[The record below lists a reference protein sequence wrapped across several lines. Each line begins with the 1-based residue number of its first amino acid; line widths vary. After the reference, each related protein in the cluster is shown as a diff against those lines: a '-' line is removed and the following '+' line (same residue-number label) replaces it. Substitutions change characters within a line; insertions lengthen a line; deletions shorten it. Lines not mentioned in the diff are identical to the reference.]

1 MRIWLFVL
9 ALLST
14 CARAGDLRVG
24 RAEVDITPP
33 PGMPMGGY
41 FYVRVNTGVH
51 DPLYAKALVLDSDGV
66 KVALVACDLESLP
79 RRFVEAAQE
88 LIRRD
93 TGIAP
98 DHVIISATHT
108 HTGPEM
114 DHVMLAEIEGPPA
127 QVAEGYDSAL
137 PGKIAESIRRAVSDL
152 TPVRASA
159 AEGMEPSL
167 VFNRRF
173 FMKNGSVV
181 FNPGKLNPD
190 IVRPAGPTDPSVPV
204 VYFESFQGQPLA
216 TYVNYALHLDT
227 IGGTQYS
234 ADYPYFL
241 GKGLSEVKGS
251 AMLTLFTIG
260 TAGNINH
267 LDVNNPDPQTSV
279 SESGRIGTIL
289 AAEVLKAYKHLRPIA
304 SGPLR
309 VNHEIV
315 ELQVQDLK
323 AGEVEAARETVAWV
337 RKPPGAGGPEFLPMV
352 HAFKVLHV
360 ADYQRKAIAVSVQV
374 ISLGNDVA
382 WVGLPGE
389 IFVELGMAIKQASP
403 FPYTIVSELAG
414 DSIDYVPDRKGFAE
428 EAYETTT
435 ARCKPGSG
443 EALVDVATRLL
454 LKAYRFGNA
463 D

>member
-1 MRIWLFVL
+1 MRIWLFIFV
-9 ALLST
+9 LLST
-14 CARAGDLRVG
+14 CSWAGDLRVG
-24 RAEVDITPP
+24 RAEIDITPP
-33 PGMPMGGY
+33 PGIPMGGY

-51 DPLYAKALVLDSDGV
+51 DPLHAKALVLDSDGV

-79 RRFVEAAQE
+79 HRFVAAAE
-88 LIRRD
+88 DLILRD

-98 DHVIISATHT
+98 DQVIISATHT

-127 QVAEGYDSAL
+127 QVAKEYDSAL
-137 PGKIAESIRRAVSDL
+137 PVKIAESVRRAAFDL
-152 TPVRASA
+152 TPARASA
-159 AEGMEPSL
+159 ADGMEPSL

-173 FMKNGSVV
+173 FMKDGSVV
-181 FNPGKLNPD
+181 FNPGKMNPD

-204 VYFESFQGQPLA
+204 IYFESSQGQPLA

-227 IGGTQYS
+227 IGGTEFS

-241 GKGLSEVKGS
+241 GKELSEVKGS
-251 AMLTLFTIG
+251 AMLTFFTIG

-267 LDVNNPDPQTSV
+267 LDVNNPDPQNGV
-279 SESGRIGTIL
+279 AESGRIGTIL
-289 AAEVLKAYKHLRPIA
+289 AAEVLKAYKHLRPVA
-304 SGPLR
+304 SGFLR
-309 VNHEIV
+309 VNQEIV
-315 ELQVQDLK
+315 ELPVQDLK
-323 AGEVEAARETVAWV
+323 AGEVGAAREAAAWV
-337 RKPPGAGGPEFLPMV
+337 RKPLGAGGPEFLPMV

-360 ADYQRKAIAVSVQV
+360 ADYHGKAVLASVQV

-389 IFVELGMAIKQASP
+389 IFVELGMAIKHASP
-403 FPYTIVSELAG
+403 FPYTVVSELSG
-414 DSIDYVPDRKGFAE
+414 DSIDYIPDRKGFAE
-428 EAYETTT
+428 GAYEATT

-443 EALVDVATRLL
+443 EVLVDAATRLL

-463 D
+463 H